1 MYILITSSG
10 KVMKFTVQ
18 ACAELYAVCY
28 GGQIIDNQLYD
39 SAAAEIFEAEL
50 V

>member
-10 KVMKFTVQ
+10 KVMKFTVK

-28 GGQIIDNQLYD
+28 GGQIIDNQLYA
-39 SAAAEIFEAEL
+39 SVYAEVFEAEL